1 MTSSARRQ
9 YGEGNISGYLT
20 KKGMRYRCQWYE
32 RDPSTGKNRRQQK
45 AGFATKR
52 DAARFL
58 RERSVDAQR
67 GSAPALHSPT
77 VGDYLDDWLS
87 RHRAAASTL
96 AGYRRLSR
104 LHVVPHLG
112 TVSIGD
118 LTPGHLARLY
128 RTLEN
133 KPLGT
138 PGRQDRTLGPS
149 TIRKVH
155 QLLSVVLSAAVE
167 DGYLAVNAARMKA
180 AQPPTTREVE
190 NRKPRITVWEPSTL
204 LSFYGWA
211 KLYDPELCLTWR
223 TIGDTGMRR
232 GEALA
237 LSWQDV
243 DLKRQALT
251 VRRALVTV
259 KNHGQRARHI
269 MQLPK
274 NSRPRTIAISRELA
288 AALAAEHER
297 QTSRGLAAPTSP
309 VLVNE
314 SGRQLLPESLSRRW
328 RQAVLTFTSLYPD
341 APVIPLH
348 GLRHTHASH
357 LLAAGVGPKIVQV
370 RLGHETF
377 KLTMDT
383 YSHLLEDSQQ
393 QAVSLL
399 QDFQQ
404 AIEAKAPNRG
414 RT

>member
-1 MTSSARRQ
+1 
-9 YGEGNISGYLT
+9 
-20 KKGMRYRCQWYE
+20 
-32 RDPSTGKNRRQQK
+32 
-45 AGFATKR
+45 
-52 DAARFL
+52 
-58 RERSVDAQR
+58 
-67 GSAPALHSPT
+67 
-77 VGDYLDDWLS
+77 
-87 RHRAAASTL
+87 
-96 AGYRRLSR
+96 
-104 LHVVPHLG
+104 
-112 TVSIGD
+112 
-118 LTPGHLARLY
+118 
-128 RTLEN
+128 
-133 KPLGT
+133 

-341 APVIPLH
+341 
-348 GLRHTHASH
+348 
-357 LLAAGVGPKIVQV
+357 
-370 RLGHETF
+370 
-377 KLTMDT
+377 
-383 YSHLLEDSQQ
+383 
-393 QAVSLL
+393 
-399 QDFQQ
+399 
-404 AIEAKAPNRG
+404 
-414 RT
+414 